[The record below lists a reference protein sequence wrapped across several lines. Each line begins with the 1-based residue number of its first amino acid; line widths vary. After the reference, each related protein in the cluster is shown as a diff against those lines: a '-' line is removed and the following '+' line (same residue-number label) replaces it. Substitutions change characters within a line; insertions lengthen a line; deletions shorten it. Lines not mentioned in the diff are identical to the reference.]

1 MFPPSGLDSIFHFLR
16 GFFSVHVTRGF
27 RTKKE
32 ELRMKVKGREISCL
46 LVSFTMMCLVAT
58 PGSRA
63 CPRRCACYVSTEIHC
78 TFRYL
83 TSIPDSIPPDVE
95 RINLG
100 YNSLIRLTET
110 DFSGLNKLELLMLHS
125 NGIHTVAD
133 KTFSDL
139 QALQVLKM
147 SYNKVRKLQKDIF
160 YGLRSL
166 TRLHMDHNNIEFI
179 NPEVFYGLTS
189 LRLVHLEGNQLTKL
203 HPETFVS
210 LCYLQIFKTSFIKY
224 LYLADNFL
232 TSLPQE
238 MLSYMPDL
246 ESLYLHG
253 NPWTCDCH
261 LKWLSDWIQVKPDV
275 VKCKKD
281 RSPSSLQQCP
291 LCMNPRTFKDKP
303 FATVPASAFRCT
315 KPIIDSSLKSKS
327 LTILE
332 DSGSASVSPQDFMA
346 PFGSLTLNMT
356 DQNGNEANMACSIKK
371 PLSSLPISLTEENDY
386 IILNTSISTLLVC
399 NVDYNHIHPVWQVLA
414 LYSDSP
420 LILERSYLLTETPQL
435 CYKYKQVAPKPE
447 DIFTNIEADL
457 STDPSWFMQDQIS
470 LQLNR
475 TTTTLSTL
483 QIHYSADAQVTLPR
497 AEKRPVK
504 HKWTMISKLNNTK
517 LEHTVLVGETISLD
531 CPGQGDPTPHLEWL
545 LADGSKVRAPYVS
558 EDGRI
563 LIDKSGRLELQMADS
578 FDTGIYHCIS
588 TNYDDADILT
598 YRITVIEPHVE
609 AAEENRVH
617 HTVFIGETLDL
628 PCHSTGIPDASITWV
643 LPGNTVLYQSSGDK
657 QILNNDTLRI
667 FRVTQEDQGHYHC
680 VAANPLGVVALIFQV
695 SVKIKGQKPEKQDV
709 DTDGSGFNTPDASAH
724 VKDLPAVQ
732 LPTATAVGIEVRK
745 EVSRINKKDNYQEL
759 LQQQHGDSTNRRFT
773 KHRRQ
778 FLPSARRID
787 PQHWAAFL
795 QKAKKNT
802 VPEKQANI
810 TAKPPLPITQLVKI
824 PTEEED
830 SSGMLSLDEEFTVL
844 ATRASSV
851 PATVTAD
858 FRIVSH
864 NLVTNMASGT
874 EVSPLVSPQ
883 VLQPTS
889 IKITNMSKIIN
900 PTISSKIQG
909 TTNQNPTTIFP
920 LLPGVTEFRDVD
932 QMERRKNFL
941 SALPVM
947 GKTMTNDVHIKMLG
961 STNKKVDII
970 LESVNTIDDHETPV
984 TRGSEPRRNH
994 FHSHTTQNPSISKL
1008 SSDPHTAVHSHFQ
1021 TFRNNTAIIPPHR
1034 RFGRRRK
1041 IWGRGRI
1048 VGQYRT
1054 PVLQRQRYG
1063 IVRPTSRG
1071 FKESTTAFSATGFHV
1086 ICPSCLPTSTT
1097 AALFFPGSSR
1107 STLPKA
1113 NIARVTSEESTT
1125 LVQNPAL
1132 LFENKP
1138 IIDIERTIRFFSDES
1153 TQETST
1159 GTVLTYYPRSISMEK
1174 TLTVN
1179 KAYQNVSSTRKAER
1193 DSEIMSPLSRSI
1205 TKPSIPTTI
1214 GITKFSRRKIPWHQI
1229 FVNNH
1234 NLKGLLKNLHKFGLQ
1249 KRKPT
1254 VLPKISPVLPTNK
1267 ISPFHSTTFSASLTQ
1282 IPPATSTTVHHNIT
1296 ETHSPES
1303 IPARKELPF
1312 LPFYPMFPSITSKK
1326 SSTKS
1331 LILVQT
1337 TPATLS
1343 TDSTSIIINKIQTAR
1358 PRMQKE
1364 QIIEESQNRNDPSTS
1379 SRQSSGVPTSAAM
1392 LPPVLTTTETSIKP
1406 KISAFTHSLLEDT
1419 NGILGTIGQPSRTTN
1434 LVDEIEELPQE
1445 NTLTLKSTIA
1455 SETTLSSKSEQNT
1468 TTRKTI
1474 ISPSTMSS
1482 FLGSSAPQMPM
1493 PTPPPSTQ
1501 GAVTDNVGTPVFK
1514 RTNMVAK
1521 LHESSRHDTS
1531 PHQSLVAFAIPP
1543 KAHSKAKFTTR
1554 TTHFTYSDLLHSTP
1568 TSAPETTVKTQIS
1581 KWMPFPWP
1589 EKQFWH
1595 KSYPEISEKDKKPV
1609 VSMFPTF
1616 SFPEPTS
1623 HASYWDRPDNAK
1635 KNGFDKKPVEKI
1647 TSKFLPPDILSR
1659 NTFEKPRIVRGKAAS
1674 FTVSADSD
1682 GLLPCEATGNPLPTI
1697 HWSRVSS
1704 AIELSKRKQG
1714 SRFQVLPNGTLSI
1727 QKVSIQDRGQ
1737 YLCSASNP
1745 FGTDHLHVTLSVVS
1759 YPPRILERHTKEI
1772 TVHSGSTVELKCRV
1786 EGRPSPT
1793 ISWILANQTVVSEA
1807 SQGKTQALVTSDGTL
1822 VIHNLSIYD
1831 RGFYKC
1837 MASNP
1842 AGQDSWLVKIQV
1854 IAAPP
1859 VILEQKRQDMV
1870 GIWGESLTLPCTAKG
1885 SPQPTVHWVLCDG
1898 TEVKP
1903 LQFTNSKLLLYSN
1916 GSLHIRNIVS
1926 ADRGTYECIAT
1937 SSTGSE
1943 RRVVILT
1950 VKEQETIPKIKV
1962 ASQKWTEVNFGDKLL
1977 LNCSATGEPKPK
1989 IIWRLPS
1996 KAVIDQWHR
2005 MGSRIHVYPNG
2016 SLFIGSVT
2024 EKDGGDYLC
2033 VARNK
2038 MGDDLILMHVSLKL
2052 KPAKIDHKQHFKTQ
2066 VLHGKDFQVDCKA
2079 SGSPMPEIS
2088 WSLPDGT
2095 MINNAMQ
2102 ADDSSHRTRRYTLF
2116 NNGTLYFN
2124 KVGIAEEGD
2133 YTCYAQ
2139 NTLGKDE
2146 MKVHLTVITAAP
2158 RIREG
2163 YRTTMRIKA
2172 GATPILDC
2180 EVTGEPKPNIFWLLP
2195 SRDMISFSSDRYI
2208 FHANG
2213 SLSINKVKLLDSGE
2227 YVCVAQNPGGDDT
2240 KMYKL
2245 DVVSQPPLIN
2255 GLYTNKTV
2263 IKATAVRHSK
2273 KHFDCRA
2280 EGTPSPQ
2287 IMWIMPDN
2295 IFLTAPYYGS
2305 RIKVYTNGTL
2315 EIRNLRLSD
2324 SADFVCVARNEGGQ
2338 SVLVV
2343 QLEVLEMLR
2352 RPTFRN
2358 PFNEKVVA
2366 QLGKSTTLNC
2376 SVDGNPLPEIIWI
2389 LPNGTRFSNK
2399 PKNSKYLIASNGSFI
2414 INKTTRNNAGKYR
2427 CGARNKVGYIEKLII
2442 LEIRQKPVILTYAL
2456 GTIKITSGESLS
2468 LHCVSDGIPKPNV
2481 KWTTPSGYVIDRPQI
2496 NGKYILHENGTLV
2509 IKKATAYDRGN
2520 YICKAQNSAGHALI
2534 TIPVMIV
2541 AYSPLITN
2549 HPPRSIL
2556 TKTGVAFQLQCMALG
2571 IPKPEITWEMPGH
2584 SLFPRGSKR
2593 RTLESEVPHPQGTL
2607 VIQNPQTSDSGLYKC
2622 IAKNPLGS
2630 DYATTY
2636 VQVI

>member
-1 MFPPSGLDSIFHFLR
+1 
-16 GFFSVHVTRGF
+16 
-27 RTKKE
+27 
-32 ELRMKVKGREISCL
+32 
-46 LVSFTMMCLVAT
+46 MMCLVAT

-100 YNSLIRLTET
+100 
-110 DFSGLNKLELLMLHS
+110 
-125 NGIHTVAD
+125 
-133 KTFSDL
+133 
-139 QALQVLKM
+139 
-147 SYNKVRKLQKDIF
+147 
-160 YGLRSL
+160 
-166 TRLHMDHNNIEFI
+166 
-179 NPEVFYGLTS
+179 
-189 LRLVHLEGNQLTKL
+189 
-203 HPETFVS
+203 
-210 LCYLQIFKTSFIKY
+210 
-224 LYLADNFL
+224 
-232 TSLPQE
+232 
-238 MLSYMPDL
+238 
-246 ESLYLHG
+246 
-253 NPWTCDCH
+253 
-261 LKWLSDWIQVKPDV
+261 
-275 VKCKKD
+275 
-281 RSPSSLQQCP
+281 
-291 LCMNPRTFKDKP
+291 TFKDKP

-1097 AALFFPGSSR
+1097 AALFFPGSS
-1107 STLPKA
+1107 
-1113 NIARVTSEESTT
+1113 
-1125 LVQNPAL
+1125 
-1132 LFENKP
+1132 
-1138 IIDIERTIRFFSDES
+1138 
-1153 TQETST
+1153 
-1159 GTVLTYYPRSISMEK
+1159 
-1174 TLTVN
+1174 
-1179 KAYQNVSSTRKAER
+1179 
-1193 DSEIMSPLSRSI
+1193 
-1205 TKPSIPTTI
+1205 
-1214 GITKFSRRKIPWHQI
+1214 
-1229 FVNNH
+1229 
-1234 NLKGLLKNLHKFGLQ
+1234 
-1249 KRKPT
+1249 
-1254 VLPKISPVLPTNK
+1254 
-1267 ISPFHSTTFSASLTQ
+1267 
-1282 IPPATSTTVHHNIT
+1282 
-1296 ETHSPES
+1296 
-1303 IPARKELPF
+1303 
-1312 LPFYPMFPSITSKK
+1312 
-1326 SSTKS
+1326 
-1331 LILVQT
+1331 
-1337 TPATLS
+1337 
-1343 TDSTSIIINKIQTAR
+1343 
-1358 PRMQKE
+1358 
-1364 QIIEESQNRNDPSTS
+1364 
-1379 SRQSSGVPTSAAM
+1379 SGVPTSAAM

-1521 LHESSRHDTS
+1521 LHESSRHDTN

-2376 SVDGNPLPEIIWI
+2376 SVDG
-2389 LPNGTRFSNK
+2389 
-2399 PKNSKYLIASNGSFI
+2399 
-2414 INKTTRNNAGKYR
+2414 KYR